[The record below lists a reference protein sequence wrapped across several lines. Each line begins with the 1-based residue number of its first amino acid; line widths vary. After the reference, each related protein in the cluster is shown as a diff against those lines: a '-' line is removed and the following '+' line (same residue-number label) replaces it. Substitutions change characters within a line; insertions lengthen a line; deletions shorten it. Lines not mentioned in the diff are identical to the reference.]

1 MRAIR
6 RDRRE
11 APAPYGLF
19 AAVGPRLLPRRNLCG
34 LRLGN
39 PASFR
44 QPSHRTHL
52 PQKPPSDPHAQNAHR
67 SGGGFFHG
75 CRSCPYRLLR
85 EINRLPCRVKTR
97 EQARPRGSVGEGGGN
112 QCLFRLSLLVHIRAL
127 VVRLSVSLRLLQKTI
142 VYYRADE
149 RRFWIASKA
158 PLLMSYMKPRTIKNF
173 SIFVCHGV
181 VTFMSRV
188 RNNRYRSWATLNLF
202 SR

>member
-97 EQARPRGSVGEGGGN
+97 EQARPRGSVGEGGVTSAFSGYL
-112 QCLFRLSLLVHIRAL
+112 CSFIFGLLSFDSRFPCGCYKKQSFITAL
-127 VVRLSVSLRLLQKTI
+127 MNGAFGLHQ
-142 VYYRADE
+142 
-149 RRFWIASKA
+149 RR
-158 PLLMSYMKPRTIKNF
+158 
-173 SIFVCHGV
+173 
-181 VTFMSRV
+181 
-188 RNNRYRSWATLNLF
+188 RS
-202 SR
+202 